1 MPYHVTVD
9 RTEPQTVLE
18 LRRIVRPDHA
28 GDDIGAGMQALFEV
42 AAAANLLTVGPP
54 STTYLGDFGSGEP
67 TAVDFGIAV
76 TFGAG
81 EGRTGECTLRRTEPT
96 RTARTVHR
104 GDYSRLGQAYDT
116 LQRWLSDSGY
126 RPIGPPTELYLVGP
140 EAAVGPGDL
149 VTEIRIP
156 VVAEELSIRVT
167 VPFDDTVAR
176 TRQALADNGFT
187 VLTDID
193 MQAALSAESGV
204 ETGPFRLLGACNPQL
219 AHRVLA
225 IDSHLGPLLACQVG
239 VRAEGGHTVVEA
251 LDPELLTGAC
261 ETAKELEPIARLA
274 REALAAALHAIEH
287 HTTAVDR

>member
-1 MPYHVTVD
+1 MSYHVTVD

-18 LRRIVRPDHA
+18 LRRIVRPEHA
-28 GDDIGAGMQALFEV
+28 GDDIGSGMQAMFET
-42 AAAANLLTVGPP
+42 AAAANLVTVGPP

-96 RTARTVHR
+96 RTARTVHH

-140 EAAVGPGDL
+140 EAAVIPGDL

-156 VVAEELSIRVT
+156 VVAEELAVRVT
-167 VPFDDTVAR
+167 DSFDDTVAR

-193 MQAALSAESGV
+193 MQAALSAESGM
-204 ETGPFRLLGACNPQL
+204 ETEPFRLLGACNPQL

-225 IDSHLGPLLACQVG
+225 IGSHLGPLLACNVG

-251 LDPELLTGAC
+251 IDPELLTGAQPS
-261 ETAKELEPIARLA
+261 ARELEPIAWLA
-274 REALAAALHAIEH
+274 RGALATALHAIEH
-287 HTTAVDR
+287 HATAAEQ